1 MLSSLEAQLL
11 LGLAFFALKAK
22 SNLLRR
28 LGLLVEDGLGLTTK
42 TLLLRVVASL
52 TLSEVG
58 RLACFIL
65 GHLVERV
72 LPALLGLAVSLSLL
86 RNVNHF
92 SFLFSDR

>member
-1 MLSSLEAQLL
+1 VLSSLEAQLL
-11 LGLAFFALKAK
+11 LGLAVFALKAK

-28 LGLLVEDGLGLTTK
+28 LGLLVEDGLGLATK

-72 LPALLGLAVSLSLL
+72 LPALLALAVSLSLL

-92 SFLFSDR
+92 SYLFSDR